1 MYNIDQAGPG
11 VIALGDVQGLPTF
24 LIKKREIAKSWKFCK
39 AAHENL
45 ELLVD
50 FYVDSSSLWLVYEY
64 EHLAVSLGCVAG
76 IVDFSEADVA
86 TVCRET
92 LRGLAVIHSELGI
105 SHGSV
110 NCSNILL
117 NWKGEIKLGRRNY
130 PLLLGLAHDLS
141 ANVGDS
147 MLRGR
152 TSSASKADVEGV
164 GSIAISL
171 SDSTTLISG
180 ESPAESTL
188 SDLVRNFIKTSKEKP
203 AKELL
208 NTRHLAFESDAILG
222 SRPLDD
228 ANIKRLLNVFKLE
241 GCASLDPEHGV
252 VATISEETLQRA
264 FEQTGIAQANLFDYG
279 SAPNLEFADT
289 VRLVCAYGKHRIRAG
304 EAFGE
309 DRWLVELYLSD
320 IPSDALA
327 QLREESSYA
336 QDFKDGEIYQIL
348 RRYHLLGNTAQE
360 QKWWARFSTE
370 DRRKQFGRLQQNRLL
385 CEGFDNL
392 LHYIGLWD
400 PLKAYHIEW
409 ILGLRCHEYIFH
421 YLSEIHNTWSY
432 LFPDDTGY
440 MVDPSSVRLV
450 EGLRPSYSSEDSNT
464 IM

>member
-1 MYNIDQAGPG
+1 MSKESNRLTILPAESDFRSKSTVPRDVNDEDLGPPDNGANFPKSKNLYRFGVPIRPHKKGSSLSTLKEEVPRIGYHKTYNIDQAGPG

-208 NTRHLAFESDAILG
+208 YVS
-222 SRPLDD
+222 
-228 ANIKRLLNVFKLE
+228 
-241 GCASLDPEHGV
+241 
-252 VATISEETLQRA
+252 
-264 FEQTGIAQANLFDYG
+264 
-279 SAPNLEFADT
+279 
-289 VRLVCAYGKHRIRAG
+289 
-304 EAFGE
+304 
-309 DRWLVELYLSD
+309 
-320 IPSDALA
+320 
-327 QLREESSYA
+327 
-336 QDFKDGEIYQIL
+336 
-348 RRYHLLGNTAQE
+348 
-360 QKWWARFSTE
+360 
-370 DRRKQFGRLQQNRLL
+370 
-385 CEGFDNL
+385 
-392 LHYIGLWD
+392 
-400 PLKAYHIEW
+400 
-409 ILGLRCHEYIFH
+409 
-421 YLSEIHNTWSY
+421 
-432 LFPDDTGY
+432 
-440 MVDPSSVRLV
+440 
-450 EGLRPSYSSEDSNT
+450 
-464 IM
+464 